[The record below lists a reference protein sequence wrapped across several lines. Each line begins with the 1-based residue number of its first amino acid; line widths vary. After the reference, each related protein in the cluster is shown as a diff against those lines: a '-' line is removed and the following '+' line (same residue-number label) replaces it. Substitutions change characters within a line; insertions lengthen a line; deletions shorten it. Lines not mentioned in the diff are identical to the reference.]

1 MLQNIGVPFLKREK
15 KLENIICK
23 YLNIIIHLCIYK
35 SSVHILVSSC
45 YNSYGVLETS
55 RNSWGHKNQL
65 LVSRLEI
72 LHGFNLA
79 CWFQMLA
86 PYPLLPSI
94 LQEIVRCF
102 SFSYVFLR
110 HKNSVRH
117 VSESHSSV
125 EPNWREASLQ
135 KNRPCPCPFRILD
148 PTIFLSLTH
157 NKIHRTQYVLP
168 AIEVGRTIFDA
179 TKKNI
184 NKLRS
189 AAAAYIHHS
198 FNMEFHVWNLKPSS
212 TISSQRAPHKSW
224 TTTLPK
230 VGRVKKPGNQ
240 KSREKFPTVR
250 LDVWTK
256 PCKFMGETTVWMYEY
271 PHYL

>member
-15 KLENIICK
+15 KMENIICK

-55 RNSWGHKNQL
+55 RNSWRHKNQL

-86 PYPLLPSI
+86 PYPLLPST

-125 EPNWREASLQ
+125 EPNWREASLEKSLTYQ
-135 KNRPCPCPFRILD
+135 KNRPCPCPCPFRILD
-148 PTIFLSLTH
+148 STIFLSLPH

-168 AIEVGRTIFDA
+168 AIEVGSTIFDD
-179 TKKNI
+179 TKK
-184 NKLRS
+184 K
-189 AAAAYIHHS
+189 
-198 FNMEFHVWNLKPSS
+198 
-212 TISSQRAPHKSW
+212 T
-224 TTTLPK
+224 
-230 VGRVKKPGNQ
+230 
-240 KSREKFPTVR
+240 
-250 LDVWTK
+250 
-256 PCKFMGETTVWMYEY
+256 
-271 PHYL
+271 